1 MVSGNLSFTTY
12 HFPFTIEIMR
22 RRKSIIFFLAFG
34 ISSIA
39 FAVALNIGWIFL
51 NLQQVVMLV
60 FGIIFFSLI
69 ITGLTLNM
77 IFLIREIKKNDQQ
90 NVFLN
95 AMTHELK
102 TPIASIKLYL
112 ETLKAREVTEEK
124 KQEFYDVMLADSDR
138 LLTTVETVLQAGKI
152 REKSRKLNISVI
164 DLKELLT
171 DCIKIV
177 QTRYK
182 LEGSEFEFSEK
193 TESCE
198 ISGDY
203 AELQTAFNNLLD
215 NAIKYSSDEIK
226 VSVRLRNL
234 SDTEVQISIRD
245 SGIGLEAGEAKKI
258 FRRFYRVSND
268 LTQKR
273 KGTGLGLFIVESVI
287 KKHGGSIK
295 AKSSGEDRGTTFIIR
310 LPKNK
315 IIKV

>member
-1 MVSGNLSFTTY
+1 
-12 HFPFTIEIMR
+12 MR
-22 RRKSIIFFLAFG
+22 RRKSIIFFLVFG

-39 FAVALNIGWIFL
+39 FAVALNVGWILL
-51 NLQQVVMLV
+51 NLQKIVLLV

-69 ITGLTLNM
+69 ITVLTLNM
-77 IFLIREIKKNDQQ
+77 IFLIREIKKNEQQ

-112 ETLKAREVTEEK
+112 ETLKARDVTEEK
-124 KQEFYDVMLADSDR
+124 KQEFYNVMLADSDR
-138 LLTTVETVLQAGKI
+138 LLTTVETVLQAGRI

-164 DLKELLT
+164 DLKDLLV

-177 QTRYK
+177 RIRYK
-182 LEGSEFEFSEK
+182 LEGGEFDFPEN

-215 NAIKYSSDEIK
+215 NAVKYSTDKIK
-226 VSVRLRNL
+226 ISVRLRNL
-234 SDTEVQISIRD
+234 SDKQIQISIRD
-245 SGIGLEAGEAKKI
+245 SGIGLKETETRKI
-258 FRRFYRVSND
+258 FKRFYRVSND
-268 LTQKR
+268 LTQRR

-287 KKHGGSIK
+287 KTHGGSIK
-295 AKSSGEDRGTTFIIR
+295 AKSAGEGRGTTFIIR

>member
-1 MVSGNLSFTTY
+1 MVSDFLSFTTY
-12 HFPFTIEIMR
+12 RFPFTIKIMR
-22 RRKSIIFFLAFG
+22 RRKSIIFFLVFG

-39 FAVALNIGWIFL
+39 FAIALNVGWILL
-51 NLQQVVMLV
+51 NLQEIVLMV
-60 FGIIFFSLI
+60 FGIVFFALI
-69 ITGLTLNM
+69 ITGLILNL
-77 IFLIREIKKNDQQ
+77 IFLIREIKRNEQQ

-152 REKSRKLNISVI
+152 REKSRKLNISII
-164 DLKELLT
+164 DLKELIA

-177 QTRYK
+177 STRYK
-182 LEGSEFEFSEK
+182 LEDGKFQFSK
-193 TESCE
+193 TIESCE

-215 NAIKYSSDEIK
+215 NAVKYSTDEIK
-226 VSVRLRNL
+226 ISVRLTNV
-234 SDTEVQISIRD
+234 SDKQVQIGIRD
-245 SGIGLEAGEAKKI
+245 SGIGLSESELKKV
-258 FRRFYRVSND
+258 FKRFYRVSND
-268 LTQKR
+268 LTQRK

-287 KKHGGSIK
+287 KKHGGSIR
-295 AKSSGEDRGTTFIIR
+295 AKSGGEGKGTIFIIR

-315 IIKV
+315 IIKR

>member
-1 MVSGNLSFTTY
+1 
-12 HFPFTIEIMR
+12 
-22 RRKSIIFFLAFG
+22 
-34 ISSIA
+34 
-39 FAVALNIGWIFL
+39 
-51 NLQQVVMLV
+51 MLV

-182 LEGSEFEFSEK
+182 LEGSEFEFPEK

-245 SGIGLEAGEAKKI
+245 SGIGLETGEAKKI